1 MLTEKRLISSQNNFE
16 VYICWGYSGSK
27 CSPLV
32 NCSNLLAEEDEKEM
46 FDYYKHQLELFAQLC
61 QDQQYLAI
69 DPPPERKL
77 LNISQQLPVDL
88 VIK

>member
-1 MLTEKRLISSQNNFE
+1 
-16 VYICWGYSGSK
+16 
-27 CSPLV
+27 
-32 NCSNLLAEEDEKEM
+32 M